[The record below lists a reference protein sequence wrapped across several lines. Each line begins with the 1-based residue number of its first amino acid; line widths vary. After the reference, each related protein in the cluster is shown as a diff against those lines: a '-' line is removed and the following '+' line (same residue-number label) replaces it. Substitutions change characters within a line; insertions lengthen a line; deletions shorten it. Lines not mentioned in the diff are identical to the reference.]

1 MTAKEEL
8 LEFIRTLTPAEV
20 EKVTANLD
28 TLKRIANTDEYT
40 ARVIAGFA
48 ERLTGI

>member
-28 TLKRIANTDEYT
+28 TLKRLATTDEYT
-40 ARVIAGFA
+40 ARVIAGFTA
-48 ERLTGI
+48 KLTGI

>member
-1 MTAKEEL
+1 MKAKEEL

-28 TLKRIANTDEYT
+28 TLKRLANTDEYT
-40 ARVIAGFA
+40 ARVIAGFTA
-48 ERLTGI
+48 KLTGI